1 MNRHTLKK
9 WTANSVRWLHIYL
22 SMASFA
28 IVFFFALTG
37 ITLNH
42 PERFGGTQTTQQAR
56 GQLERSWLPAPAAHR
71 SAIVEYLR
79 RTHGV
84 RGAASDFRAD
94 DTQIAVSFKG
104 PGYAA
109 DAFADRATGQYELT
123 VTSMGW
129 VAVWNDLHK
138 GRDTGP
144 VWAWVIDLSAV
155 LLLLVSVTGA
165 GLLWFVHKRRVS
177 GYFAAL
183 AGGLASWVLF
193 RLWVP

>member
-9 WTANSVRWLHIYL
+9 WTANGTRWLHIYL

-28 IVFFFALTG
+28 IVFFFAITG

-42 PERFGGTQTTQQAR
+42 PDRFGGEQKTSQAK
-56 GQLERSWLPAPAAHR
+56 GQMDKAWMSAPAAHR
-71 SAIVEYLR
+71 SSIVDSLR

-84 RGAASDFRAD
+84 RGANTDFRVED
-94 DTQIAVSFKG
+94 NQCTVSFKG
-104 PGYAA
+104 PGYTA
-109 DAFADRATGQYELT
+109 DAFIDRASGAYELT
-123 VTSMGW
+123 ITSMGW
-129 VAVWNDLHK
+129 IAVWNDLHK

-155 LLLLVSVTGA
+155 LLVLVSVTGA

-177 GYFAAL
+177 GYFAAI
-183 AGGLASWVLF
+183 AGTIASWVLY
-193 RLWVP
+193 RLFVP